1 MTQQGRAKCEHSGDP
16 QGLGLQHCG
25 VWKALSSLGLD
36 TDGTLC
42 AVLEELWAILFV
54 CKWNLNTTQ
63 RNEDMSWR

>member
-54 CKWNLNTTQ
+54 
-63 RNEDMSWR
+63 